1 MESGNLD
8 SILELRADGKGSVGS
23 WLTLSAYLQFAQR
36 SHLLKIT
43 FCYSHLLKIWSVH
56 IRNRG
61 MKPSHLAGSFEYLY
75 MFWLHR
81 PLPAKKA
88 LNSKLTAKWLGFIS
102 RSQIRTNHI
111 LKYLHKVIYTYLFQ
125 LFIIFLFGP
134 FKTEI

>member
-1 MESGNLD
+1 MKHLSTGPELPYGLDGSAMATTPDGNGVILVGGNLESGNLD

-56 IRNRG
+56 ICNRG

-75 MFWLHR
+75 MFWPRRH
-81 PLPAKKA
+81 
-88 LNSKLTAKWLGFIS
+88 
-102 RSQIRTNHI
+102 
-111 LKYLHKVIYTYLFQ
+111 
-125 LFIIFLFGP
+125 
-134 FKTEI
+134 